1 MNASKLSLAIIV
13 LVLCSLVGAVH
24 GATYYVAQEAP
35 DASDDNPG
43 SEDKPWKTLTHAAYP
58 MPEALRLTVLR
69 IENRA

>member
-1 MNASKLSLAIIV
+1 MNTSSVSLAVIV
-13 LVLCSLVGAVH
+13 VILWSVVGAVH